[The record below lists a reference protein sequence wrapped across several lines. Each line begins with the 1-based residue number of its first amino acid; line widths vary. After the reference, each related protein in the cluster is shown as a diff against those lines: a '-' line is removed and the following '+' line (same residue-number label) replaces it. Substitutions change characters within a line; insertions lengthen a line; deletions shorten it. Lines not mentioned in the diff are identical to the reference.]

1 MKNVIM
7 FRLRDEDSIWLADLE
22 AGTIEQTD
30 AAAVEAAGTDV
41 ADLDGD
47 APYVKGI
54 DFALAAKV
62 RSSAASHFFFPSR

>member
-22 AGTIEQTD
+22 AGTIEQAD
-30 AAAVEAAGTDV
+30 AAAVEAVGADA
-41 ADLDGD
+41 ADLQGD

-54 DFALAAKV
+54 DFALAAKM
-62 RSSAASHFFFPSR
+62 RSGAASHALFPSR